1 MSLVTEF
8 LKKIKKAVPA
18 TESAQS
24 VRQNGLDG
32 IQDKYVSRYGT
43 MKSAA
48 LAELN
53 SRKPFSYDPDGDALY
68 KYYRD
73 SYSSSGRRAMED
85 TVGRAAA
92 LTGGYANSYAVSA
105 GSNAYNN
112 ELEKLGDKLPE
123 LYSLAYDRYKDET
136 DSIKYRYELLDRADE
151 QAYSRYRDSLS
162 DKYANADRLYD
173 AYINDRDYNYRKKTD
188 DRDYNYRKSTDDR
201 DYAYTVARDAVADAQ
216 WREQFDEDRRRYD
229 TDFAEDKRRY
239 DTDFAEDK
247 RRYDTDFAEDKRR
260 YDTDFAEDKR
270 RYDTDFAED
279 KRRYDTDFAEDKRRY
294 DLDYAEDKRQYD
306 TTLEE
311 KKRQYNTSLAEDQRQ
326 FAVSSANKSSSSKNK
341 SDAESALKDAGYS
354 PSEQKTI
361 METLEKYKLE
371 YDNSE
376 GNLIARQNAINRA
389 LAYLSGLKYTENND
403 YIFEKVFGFRPD
415 GSETSSS
422 GSSVRKNYIFTV

>member
-73 SYSSSGRRAMED
+73 SYSSSGHRAMED
-85 TVGRAAA
+85 TVGRAAS

-105 GSNAYNN
+105 GGDAYNR

-136 DSIKYRYELLDRADE
+136 DAIKYRYELLDRADE

-173 AYINDRDYNYRKKTD
+173 AYISDRDYNYRKKTD

-260 YDTDFAEDKR
+260 YDLDF
-270 RYDTDFAED
+270 
-279 KRRYDTDFAEDKRRY
+279 
-294 DLDYAEDKRQYD
+294 AEDKRQYD

-341 SDAESALKDAGYS
+341 SDAESVLKDAGYS

-422 GSSVRKNYIFTV
+422 GSSVRKNYFFTV

>member
-1 MSLVTEF
+1 
-8 LKKIKKAVPA
+8 
-18 TESAQS
+18 
-24 VRQNGLDG
+24 
-32 IQDKYVSRYGT
+32 

-73 SYSSSGRRAMED
+73 SYTSSGRRAMED

-136 DSIKYRYELLDRADE
+136 DAIKYRYELLDRADE
-151 QAYSRYRDSLS
+151 QAYSRYRDRLS

-173 AYINDRDYNYRKKTD
+173 AYISDRDYNYRKKTD

-201 DYAYTVARDAVADAQ
+201 DYAYNVARDAVADAQ
-216 WREQFDEDRRRYD
+216 WREKFNEDRRRYD

-260 YDTDFAEDKR
+260 YDSDF
-270 RYDTDFAED
+270 
-279 KRRYDTDFAEDKRRY
+279 
-294 DLDYAEDKRQYD
+294 AEDKRQYD

-311 KKRQYNTSLAEDQRQ
+311 KKRQYNTSLAEDKRQ
-326 FAVSSANKSSSSKNK
+326 FAVNSANKSSSSKDK

-376 GNLIARQNAINRA
+376 GNLPARQSAINRA
-389 LAYLSGLKYTENND
+389 LAYLSGLKHTENND

-422 GSSVRKNYIFTV
+422 ASSVRKNYFFTV

>member
-8 LKKIKKAVPA
+8 LKKIKKAVPN
-18 TESAQS
+18 TESARS

-43 MKSAA
+43 MKNAA

-73 SYSSSGRRAMED
+73 SYTSSGRRAMED

-105 GSNAYNN
+105 GGDAYNR

-136 DSIKYRYELLDRADE
+136 DAIKYRYELLDRADE
-151 QAYSRYRDSLS
+151 QAYSRYRDTLS

-173 AYINDRDYNYRKKTD
+173 AYISDRDYNYRKKTD

-201 DYAYTVARDAVADAQ
+201 DYAYNVARDAVADAQ
-216 WREQFDEDRRRYD
+216 WREKFNEDRRRYD

-279 KRRYDTDFAEDKRRY
+279 KRRYENDF
-294 DLDYAEDKRQYD
+294 AEDKRQYD

-311 KKRQYNTSLAEDQRQ
+311 KKRQYNTSLAEDKRQ
-326 FAVSSANKSSSSKNK
+326 FSVSSANKSSSSKDK

-376 GNLIARQNAINRA
+376 GNLPARQSAINRA
-389 LAYLSGLKYTENND
+389 LAYLSGLKHTENND

-422 GSSVRKNYIFTV
+422 ASSVRKNYFFTV

>member
-8 LKKIKKAVPA
+8 LKKIKKAVPN
-18 TESAQS
+18 TESARS

-43 MKSAA
+43 MKNAA

-73 SYSSSGRRAMED
+73 SYTSSGRRAMED
-85 TVGRAAA
+85 TIGRAAA

-136 DSIKYRYELLDRADE
+136 DAIKYRYELLDRADE

-173 AYINDRDYNYRKKTD
+173 AYISDRDYNYRKKTD
-188 DRDYNYRKSTDDR
+188 ERDYNYRKSTNDRDYNYRKSTDDR
-201 DYAYTVARDAVADAQ
+201 DYAYNVARDAVADAQ
-216 WREQFDEDRRRYD
+216 WREKFNEDRRRYD

-260 YDTDFAEDKR
+260 YENDF
-270 RYDTDFAED
+270 
-279 KRRYDTDFAEDKRRY
+279 
-294 DLDYAEDKRQYD
+294 AEDKRQYD

-311 KKRQYNTSLAEDQRQ
+311 KKRQYNTSLAEDKRQ
-326 FAVSSANKSSSSKNK
+326 FAVNSANKSSSSKDK

-376 GNLIARQNAINRA
+376 GNLPARQSAINRA
-389 LAYLSGLKYTENND
+389 LAYLSGLKHTENND

-422 GSSVRKNYIFTV
+422 ASSVRKNYFFTV